1 MEMAGM
7 EETEE
12 IEVMTEMDDTIGV
25 TTKMEDGVRDEEEYR
40 RNAGCISC
48 RIWIG

>member
-12 IEVMTEMDDTIGV
+12 IGVMTETDDTIGV
-25 TTKMEDGVRDEEEYR
+25 TTEMEDGVRGKEEYR
-40 RNAGCISC
+40 RNTGSM
-48 RIWIG
+48 